1 MFNCIQC
8 ISDYFNNETTQNN
21 ETNSQ
26 FNYKE
31 IDKCNKD
38 TIMLNKL
45 INMEKN
51 IKKLN
56 KKIDKLIKD

>member
-8 ISDYFNNETTQNN
+8 ISDYFTNETTQNN
-21 ETNSQ
+21 EINTHFDYIQN
-26 FNYKE
+26 
-31 IDKCNKD
+31 DKCNKD

-51 IKKLN
+51 IKKLS
-56 KKIDKLIKD
+56 KKIDKLTK